1 MHPTAK
7 RVAFMREMPANQTP
21 VAARDVRRY
30 ALVTEGGNMR
40 VILHTDN
47 TLPLPIEPLC
57 KMLNSICKEIEFIAG
72 SEKLRIDVPQILSE
86 SIYLCLPKRLLE
98 EAKVYDL
105 AFLSTNVPYENNYF
119 CEIDWNPKI
128 LSFNSWNMYTDL
140 PVTNGLFYFIAKIL
154 AGVLKVGEMH
164 EENSGCLND
173 FLWDKRGVDVGMRAA
188 FICGRCRTNYVGKPE
203 LLRDIENILNLL
215 SSASRSG
222 KDVLSLEPVSISPQ
236 DISFDVFLC
245 HNSED
250 KELIREINKALQS
263 AGVIT
268 WLDEEQLKPGQL
280 WQAELE
286 EQIGKIKNACVFVGK
301 NSRGPWQD
309 FEIRAFLNEFVNR
322 GGAVIPVI
330 LPDASE
336 IPNLPIFLKQ
346 MMWVDLRKDYEKSLL
361 KLIGAL
367 HPRASA

>member
-1 MHPTAK
+1 
-7 RVAFMREMPANQTP
+7 
-21 VAARDVRRY
+21 
-30 ALVTEGGNMR
+30 
-40 VILHTDN
+40 
-47 TLPLPIEPLC
+47 
-57 KMLNSICKEIEFIAG
+57 
-72 SEKLRIDVPQILSE
+72 
-86 SIYLCLPKRLLE
+86 
-98 EAKVYDL
+98 
-105 AFLSTNVPYENNYF
+105 
-119 CEIDWNPKI
+119 
-128 LSFNSWNMYTDL
+128 
-140 PVTNGLFYFIAKIL
+140 
-154 AGVLKVGEMH
+154 
-164 EENSGCLND
+164 
-173 FLWDKRGVDVGMRAA
+173 
-188 FICGRCRTNYVGKPE
+188 
-203 LLRDIENILNLL
+203 LL

-236 DISFDVFLC
+236 DITFDVFLC

-336 IPNLPIFLKQ
+336 IPHLPIFLKQ